1 MTSSHPQELSRCF
14 IYVNQQ
20 KACADPH
27 PLHTRAENL
36 NPLSDPPHF
45 TLVDFFPIRTSG
57 DHIKA
62 SVKTVFLTCTFHLP
76 REPQGND
83 LLSIYLVVYWSTCY
97 VFECRSKN
105 VKLFFSIFLL
115 RSKGASLYSMEKWA
129 DLMTTKR
136 FGIFRERKRKP
147 PVYISPQR
155 SSP

>member
-1 MTSSHPQELSRCF
+1 MTSSHPQELARCF

-36 NPLSDPPHF
+36 NPVSDPPHF
-45 TLVDFFPIRTSG
+45 TLADFFPIRTSG

-83 LLSIYLVVYWSTCY
+83 LLSIYLVVYWSACY
-97 VFECRSKN
+97 VFECRR
-105 VKLFFSIFLL
+105 VKRLSFYF
-115 RSKGASLYSMEKWA
+115 
-129 DLMTTKR
+129 
-136 FGIFRERKRKP
+136 
-147 PVYISPQR
+147 YISVKIKR
-155 SSP
+155 CVALFYGKVG